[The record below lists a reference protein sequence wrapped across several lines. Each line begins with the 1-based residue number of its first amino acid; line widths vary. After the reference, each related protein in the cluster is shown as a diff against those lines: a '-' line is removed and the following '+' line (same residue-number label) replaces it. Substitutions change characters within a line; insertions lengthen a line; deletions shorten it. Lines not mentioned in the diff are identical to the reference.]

1 MQIEEYIKENN
12 DLPMRYYF
20 HAGETD
26 WSNKL
31 NLYDAILLNT
41 TRIGHGY
48 ALGIFYYFYFLL
60 KNSIDIFIYFYF
72 ILFIFQICD
81 FLKFYLFIF

>member
-1 MQIEEYIKENN
+1 MFYYINDFLNIETYIQENS
-12 DLPMRYYF
+12 DLPLPYYF

-26 WSNKL
+26 WSNKH

-48 ALGIFYYFYFLL
+48 AIDKSQLLMRIVKERGIAIEVSKHFKL
-60 KNSIDIFIYFYF
+60 NSS
-72 ILFIFQICD
+72 
-81 FLKFYLFIF
+81 